1 MISCY
6 QEILHERK
14 CKERQLTLDS
24 FIDKK
29 LDVEESKNGT
39 GMPVFP
45 HNIRKFRIGITE
57 VSDCRSRLSSSEDN
71 GSNFIV
77 AI

>member
-1 MISCY
+1 M
-6 QEILHERK
+6 
-14 CKERQLTLDS
+14 TDA
-24 FIDKK
+24 
-29 LDVEESKNGT
+29 GT